1 MSKTASG
8 KKRYIVTVTV
18 SGAPNNPN
26 ETHTSEHKFCSDD
39 PTKYLENYRARLHG
53 FYGWAKVIFSEVK
66 ER

>member
-18 SGAPNNPN
+18 SGAPSNPN
-26 ETHTSEHKFCSDD
+26 ETHTFKQKFCSGD

-53 FYGWAKVIFSEVK
+53 FYGWAKVTFSEVK

>member
-18 SGAPNNPN
+18 SGTPSNPN
-26 ETHTSEHKFCSDD
+26 ETHTFKQKFCSDN
-39 PTKYLENYRARLHG
+39 PTKYLENYRTRLLG
-53 FYGWAKVIFSEVK
+53 FYGWAKAEFSELE